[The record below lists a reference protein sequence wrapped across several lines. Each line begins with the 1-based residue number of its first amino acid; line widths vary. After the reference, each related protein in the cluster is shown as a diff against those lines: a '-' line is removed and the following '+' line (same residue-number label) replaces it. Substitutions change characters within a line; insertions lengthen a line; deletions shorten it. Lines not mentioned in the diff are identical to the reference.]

1 MQLPIRTPLPISSRS
16 RRFAI
21 PKCGRIVAAGM
32 ARWRRCLCVLLLLA
46 PWPACALDARVPN
59 LKQMV
64 WTRRDGAQTNLGPM
78 AQTTDGYLWLGT
90 ANGLFRFDGL
100 HFEEVDL
107 PGHPELRAAEVYSL
121 LATPDGGLWVGYT
134 LGGIASLKGG
144 QATSY
149 TVKDGLPAG
158 SVYKMAQESDGTLW
172 ASTSHGLA
180 RLRQGQWT
188 TLPDMRWAD
197 MPHEIVVDG
206 DDGVWVVVSNGVF
219 VLRKGREAFERVRA
233 STEADWI
240 ALAPD
245 GTVWIWRGM
254 SIERL
259 GQSSPSRL
267 AVGRSEA
274 DMVFDTAG
282 TAWLAKRDAHGNQ
295 LYRIPAAELAHAGR
309 SLSIRGR
316 WVSDLGPNLGPFAR
330 LLIDD
335 EGNVWIAGES
345 GLKRYSASSLV
356 AAKANSRKPLRLTY
370 GQYPI
375 AAADDG
381 ALWVGIT
388 AGPTSKRPGSFL
400 YRNGQFEP
408 FPGNPDASC
417 LVRIDGAV
425 WFGGATA
432 LWKQFQGKLTRFDLP
447 AGMNHVDVQSMASDG
462 TGGLWVIFAR
472 IGVYRFAQGTWT
484 SYPQLKLP
492 LIVASD
498 STGHAWLGYPDGHV
512 GRFDGTSL
520 TSYSAAEGLDIGAI
534 SAFDLHRGRVW
545 VGGNTGMARLD
556 GNVFKVLDFQKGTE
570 PHNIKGIVERENGDL
585 WLMSAKGIAYITAAE
600 IAAAMA
606 DSAHAISS
614 RLLDAADGFEGS
626 LRIRPVPAL
635 IEGSDDTIWATTT
648 SDIYSVDPAHLVP
661 DPKAPRLALR
671 GLVADGHAH
680 PTAADIALPPRV
692 SNVRVAYAALSL
704 SAAERIRYRYR
715 LDGFDKGWQDA
726 ESRNEA
732 FFTNLPP
739 GAYRFRVQARFL
751 GNAWGFEERVLSF
764 TIAPAFVQTRG
775 FLALCIAAVA
785 ALFWA
790 FAGLR
795 IWQVRHRL
803 HQLFEV
809 RVAERER
816 IARDLHDT
824 LLQSSQGLVLKV
836 HAAARRL
843 EAGNP
848 DRTMLDAAVA
858 DADLTLAEG
867 RDRIGELRQAG
878 RTTARLRADLVAI
891 GQKLAREGSTVFLH
905 SVDDATRELHSD
917 IADEIFSIGREAL
930 LNAFRHAQAQQVRLE
945 LADTR
950 AGFALGVA
958 DDGRGM
964 ANDALVHATAT
975 GHWGIAGMRE
985 RAARIGGRIELSSR
999 PGGGTEVVLTI
1010 QSLVAYRRR
1019 GFWRRRA

>member
-1 MQLPIRTPLPISSRS
+1 M
-16 RRFAI
+16 
-21 PKCGRIVAAGM
+21 
-32 ARWRRCLCVLLLLA
+32 LLVVFLA
-46 PWPACALDARVPN
+46 PWAASAFDASVPH
-59 LKQMV
+59 LKQTV

-121 LATPDGGLWVGYT
+121 LATPDGGLWIGYT
-134 LGGIASLKGG
+134 LGGIASLKEG

-158 SVYKMAQESDGTLW
+158 SVYMMAQGSDGTLW
-172 ASTSHGLA
+172 AATSHGMA
-180 RLRQGQWT
+180 RLRQGRWT
-188 TLPDMRWAD
+188 MLPDMRWAD

-206 DDGVWVVVSNGVF
+206 DDGVWVVVSDGVF
-219 VLRKGREAFERVRA
+219 VLRKGRNAFERVRA
-233 STEADWI
+233 STEIDWI

-245 GTVWIWRGM
+245 GTVWLWRGM

-259 GQSSPSRL
+259 GQSRPSRL
-267 AVGRSEA
+267 AVGQSEA
-274 DMVFDTAG
+274 DMVFDSGG
-282 TAWLAKRDAHGNQ
+282 TAWLAKRDAHGAQ
-295 LYRIPAAELAHAGR
+295 LYRIPAADLAQAGR

-335 EGNVWIAGES
+335 EGNVWISGES

-356 AAKANSRKPLRLTY
+356 PAKSNPRKPLRLTY

-381 ALWVGIT
+381 ALWIGIT
-388 AGPTSKRPGSFL
+388 AAPLSHRPGSFL
-400 YRNGQFEP
+400 YRNGRFEP

-417 LVRIDGAV
+417 LVRLDGAV
-425 WFGGATA
+425 WFGGADA
-432 LWKQFQGKLTRFDLP
+432 LWKLSQGKLTRFGLP
-447 AGMNHVDVQSMASDG
+447 AGMTQVAFQSMASDG
-462 TGGLWVIFAR
+462 AGGLWVVIAR
-472 IGVYRFAQGTWT
+472 TGVYRFAQGVWT
-484 SYPQLKLP
+484 PYPQLKLP

-498 STGHAWLGYPDGHV
+498 PAGRAWLGYPDGHV

-520 TSYSAAEGLDIGAI
+520 TEYSAAEGLDIGTI
-534 SAFDLHRGRVW
+534 TAFDLHRGRVW

-556 GNVFKVLDFQKGTE
+556 GNVFKALDFQKGTE

-585 WLMSAKGIAYITAAE
+585 WLMSANGIAHIAAAE
-600 IAAAMA
+600 IAAATA
-606 DSAHAISS
+606 DPSHPISS
-614 RLLDAADGFEGS
+614 KLLDATDGFEGS
-626 LRIRPVPAL
+626 VRIRPVPAL
-635 IEGSDDTIWATTT
+635 IEGTDGTIWATTT
-648 SDIYSVDPAHLVP
+648 SDIFSVDPAHLVP
-661 DPKAPRLALR
+661 DPKPPRLSLR
-671 GLVADGHAH
+671 GFMADGH
-680 PTAADIALPPRV
+680 PYAAGRDIALPPRV

-704 SAAERIRYRYR
+704 SAADRIRYRYR

-726 ESRNEA
+726 ESRSEA

-739 GAYRFRVQARFL
+739 GAYRFRVQARFV
-751 GNAWGFEERVLSF
+751 GSPWGPDERALSF

-775 FLALCIAAVA
+775 FLALCIVAVA

-803 HQLFEV
+803 HQLFEA

-843 EAGNP
+843 ETGSP

-891 GQKLAREGSTVFLH
+891 GQKLAREGSTVFVH
-905 SVDDATRELHSD
+905 SVDEATRELHSD
-917 IADEIFSIGREAL
+917 LADEVFSIGREAL
-930 LNAFRHAQAQQVRLE
+930 LNAFRHAQAPQVRLE

-950 AGFALGVA
+950 AGFALSVA

-964 ANDALVHATAT
+964 ADGALVHATAA

-985 RAARIGGRIELSSR
+985 RAARIGGRIEFSSR

-1010 QSLVAYRRR
+1010 PPLAAYRRR
-1019 GFWRRRA
+1019 GFWRVRA